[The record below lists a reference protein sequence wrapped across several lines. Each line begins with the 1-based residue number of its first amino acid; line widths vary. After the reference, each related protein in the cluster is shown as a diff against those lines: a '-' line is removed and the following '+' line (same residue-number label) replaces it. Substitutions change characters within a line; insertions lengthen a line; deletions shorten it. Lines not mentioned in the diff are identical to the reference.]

1 MARWLEATKTRPC
14 PACDAPDWCAW
25 SPNGELLRCMRGG
38 STPDGMRQVKTD
50 KGGGTV
56 FAIDNGQPTA
66 RPVRTPPV
74 NAAPKPATNWRATIE
89 RLRGK
94 LTRKRL
100 DALAESTGVP
110 ADAWAKLKPGWAD
123 AGDLRAIKAGGAGW
137 DQDYPDGAWAFAEHD
152 GRGKIVG
159 LSLRAPD
166 GRKGSPAG
174 SRRGL
179 IVPTGWQDAGLTL
192 IVEGASD
199 VAACCALG
207 LSAIGRPSNRAGAG
221 DLAELL
227 DGCDVLVVGEND
239 AKDGGAWP
247 GRDGAKSVAKGM
259 AGRWGEPVSW
269 SLPPADAKD
278 IRGYLLMKIT
288 EGLETADA
296 DALKTVSNDL
306 LKTLKG
312 VSRKVKPERKNQADI
327 LVDLASELY
336 RFGVDDAGEAFAVP
350 YDGPNVATLFRGHG
364 SALRARMARQYRAKS
379 GKTPNASAL
388 ADALT
393 TLEGIAL
400 EAKPEPLALRLATH
414 DGGVVIDL
422 GDADG
427 KAVVVK
433 PGDWRIVDRSPVL
446 FRRTALTGE
455 MPEPQR
461 GGDLKLLRDLL
472 NITDEAWKI
481 LRGYMVAALLPDIPH
496 PIALFGGLQG
506 TGKSTTARLI
516 VNTIDPSPAPLRSEP
531 REAEQWALSAAGSW
545 VVCLDNVSRIP
556 TWWSDALCKSVT
568 GDGWLRRKL
577 YSDSGLTVV
586 SFRRVILL
594 TSIDAGAMRGD
605 LGDRL
610 VLLDLLPIG
619 DTQRRTESD
628 IDALYSQ
635 RRPLVLGAL
644 MDLLAATLEQ
654 LPDIRLTGMPRMADF
669 ARVLAAVDN
678 VTGDDALET
687 YLNQRGRIASDVI
700 EGDPVGAAV
709 VRLVEQAGT
718 WRGPAGDLLAA
729 IKPTDAKSRDW
740 PKGPRALA
748 GQMKR
753 LMPALLNVGVR
764 YVPPAESDKTRIHQ
778 LEKVAI

>member
-1 MARWLEATKTRPC
+1 
-14 PACDAPDWCAW
+14 
-25 SPNGELLRCMRGG
+25 MRGG
-38 STPDGMRQVKTD
+38 ATPDGMRQVNKD
-50 KGGGTV
+50 DGGGTV
-56 FAIDNGQPTA
+56 FAIDNGQPSGRPA
-66 RPVRTPPV
+66 RKAPI
-74 NAAPKPATNWRATIE
+74 NAPSKSATDWRATIE

-94 LTRKRL
+94 LTPKRL

-110 ADAWAKLKPGWAD
+110 ADAWAKLQPGWAD
-123 AGDLRAIKAGGAGW
+123 AGELRTMMARGAGW

-152 GRGKIVG
+152 GRGKVVG

-166 GRKGSPAG
+166 GRKGAPAG
-174 SRRGL
+174 SKRGL
-179 IVPTGWQDAGLTL
+179 IVPTGGQDAGLTL

-207 LSAIGRPSNRAGAG
+207 LSAVGRPSNRAGAG

-247 GRDGAKSVAKGM
+247 GRDGAKSVAQGI

-269 SLPPADAKD
+269 TLPPTDAKD
-278 IRGYLLMKIT
+278 MRGYLLATISA
-288 EGLETADA
+288 GLDMTDA
-296 DALKTVSNDL
+296 DALKAVSADL
-306 LKTLKG
+306 MKTLKG
-312 VSRKVKPERKNQADI
+312 VSREIKPERKNQADI

-350 YDGPNVATLFRGHG
+350 YDGPNVATLFRGRD
-364 SALRARMARQYRAKS
+364 SALRARMARQYRAKL

-393 TLEGIAL
+393 TLEGMAL
-400 EAKPEPLALRLATH
+400 DAKPEPVALRLAKH

-433 PGDWRIVDRSPVL
+433 PGEWRIVDRSPVL
-446 FRRTALTGE
+446 FRRTALTGAL
-455 MPEPQR
+455 PEPQR
-461 GGDLKLLRDLL
+461 GGDMELLRDLL
-472 NITDEAWKI
+472 NITDEAWKM
-481 LRGYMVAALLPDIPH
+481 LRGYMVAALMPDIPH

-516 VNTIDPSPAPLRSEP
+516 VNTVDPSPAPLRSEP

-545 VVCLDNVSRIP
+545 VVCLDNVSRI
-556 TWWSDALCKSVT
+556 TAWWSDMLCKSVT

-577 YSDSGLTVV
+577 YSDSSLSVI
-586 SFRRVILL
+586 SFRRVILM

-610 VLLDLLPIG
+610 ILLDLLPIG
-619 DTQRRTESD
+619 DGQRRTESE
-628 IDALYSQ
+628 IDALYAQ
-635 RRPLVLGAL
+635 QRPLILGAL
-644 MDLLAATLEQ
+644 LDLLVAALEQ
-654 LPDIRLTGMPRMADF
+654 LPDVNLPTMPRMADF
-669 ARVLAAVDN
+669 ARVLAAVDR
-678 VTGDDALET
+678 VTGDDALDV
-687 YLNQRGRIASDVI
+687 YLDQRGRIAGDVI

-709 VRLVEQAGT
+709 VRLVERSGT
-718 WRGPAGDLLAA
+718 WRGTAGSLLGA
-729 IKPTDAKSRDW
+729 IKPTDAKQREGW
-740 PKGPRALA
+740 PKNPRALA
-748 GQMKR
+748 GHMKR
-753 LMPALLNVGVR
+753 LQPALQNVGVR
-764 YVPPAESDKTRIHQ
+764 YIPPAATDKTRTHQ
-778 LEKVAI
+778 IEKLTIRPPRPPELPAEARSPSVVDGLEWH